1 MSDQDDLVAA
11 ALGEVV
17 PIGATPTARE
27 LELGE
32 AVARHVSARPRVERT
47 PDPEVTAN
55 LASMSKTCPT
65 CGRAYDE
72 GAAP

>member
-1 MSDQDDLVAA
+1 VNQDDLVAE
-11 ALGEVV
+11 ALGEVI
-17 PIGATPTARE
+17 PIGAAPTARE

-32 AVARHVSARPRVERT
+32 AVARHVSNRSVVERT
-47 PDPEVTAN
+47 PDPEVAAN

-72 GAAP
+72 GAS